1 MPNTGQTAGMIPS
14 LQMGKGGTPR
24 TIWYSRNVNQR
35 EFPPTIF
42 NSCLDAEA
50 RMWQRINDCGGLLAI
65 CPGRKWT
72 EPPWV
77 RMPTQGKRFSK
88 IGSIPLP
95 AANATDTLVSSWR
108 VPYGYDGCIVSVVF
122 NTDGTLGFQQ
132 GSGDLTWRL
141 QLNQR
146 WVRDYGNVTTYI
158 GSLTTP
164 YNINSGQILLQSGQ
178 LVQMFVNRSVASG
191 GTISGGRVV
200 MATFGWTWP
209 R

>member
-1 MPNTGQTAGMIPS
+1 MPVPH
-14 LQMGKGGTPR
+14 R
-24 TIWYSRNVNQR
+24 TLAPNMFDQ
-35 EFPPTIF
+35 
-42 NSCLDAEA
+42 CLDHEMATWRWIQA
-50 RMWQRINDCGGLLAI
+50 HGGLTNI
-65 CPGRKWT
+65 CPGSRYPD
-72 EPPWV
+72 PPWT
-77 RMPTQGKRFSK
+77 RMPAQGKRFSK

-108 VPYGYDGCIVSVVF
+108 VPYGYDGCIVSGVF

>member
-1 MPNTGQTAGMIPS
+1 MFPSTAGMIPS
-14 LQMGKGGTPR
+14 PSKGSGGVPR
-24 TIWYSRNVNQR
+24 TIWYPRNVNQR

-50 RMWQRINDCGGLLAI
+50 RMWQKINDCGGLLAI

-77 RMPTQGKRFSK
+77 RMPTQGKRFNK
-88 IGSIPLP
+88 ISSIALP
-95 AANATDTLVSSWR
+95 AANATDTLITSFR
-108 VPYGYDGCIVSVVF
+108 VPYGWDGCIVTPVF
-122 NTDGTLGFQQ
+122 NIDGVTGFNQ

-146 WVRDYGNVTTYI
+146 WVKDFGAVTTFV
-158 GSLTTP
+158 GSTTTP
-164 YNINSGQILLQSGQ
+164 YAVGIGQIILQSGQ
-178 LVQMFVNRSVASG
+178 LVQIFVNRSVASS
-191 GTISGGRVV
+191 GTISGGRVIG
-200 MATFGWTWP
+200 AAFGWFWP

>member
-1 MPNTGQTAGMIPS
+1 MPSTVGMIP
-14 LQMGKGGTPR
+14 TPQG
-24 TIWYSRNVNQR
+24 IWYPRNVQQR
-35 EFPPTIF
+35 QFPATPF
-42 NSCLDAEA
+42 NSCLDAEQ
-50 RMWQRINDCGGLLAI
+50 RMWQKINDCGGLLAL

-77 RMPTQGKRFSK
+77 RMPTQGKRYSK
-88 IGSIPLP
+88 IGSIALP
-95 AANATDTLVSSWR
+95 ANDAADHLITSFL

-122 NTDGTLGFQQ
+122 NTDGTVGFQQ

-141 QLNQR
+141 KINQR
-146 WVRDYGNVTTYI
+146 WVKDYGAVTTYI
-158 GSLTTP
+158 GSLVTP
-164 YNINSGQILLQSGQ
+164 YSVNSGQVILQSGQ

-200 MATFGWTWP
+200 AASMGWYWP

>member
-1 MPNTGQTAGMIPS
+1 MPPSTAGMIP
-14 LQMGKGGTPR
+14 TPQG
-24 TIWYSRNVNQR
+24 IWYPRNIQQR

-42 NSCLDAEA
+42 NSCLDAEQ
-50 RMWQRINDCGGLLAI
+50 RMWQKINDCGGLLAI

-77 RMPTQGKRFSK
+77 RMPTQGKRFSAIK
-88 IGSIPLP
+88 SIALP
-95 AANATDTLVSSWR
+95 AANGVDTLVGSFR
-108 VPYGYDGCIVSVVF
+108 VPYGYDGCIASVIF
-122 NTDGTLGFQQ
+122 STDGTIGFQQ

-146 WVRDYGNVTTYI
+146 WIRDYGNVTTYI

-164 YNINSGQILLQSGQ
+164 YSVNSGQIILQSGQ
-178 LVQMFVNRSVASG
+178 LVQMFVNRSVTSG

-200 MATFGWTWP
+200 MACFGWNWP